1 MHPLLLGIVKSIGL
15 RAYSGPQV
23 FMRLDTAAMPAL
35 WLNGRYGIGALVAR
49 L

>member
-1 MHPLLLGIVKSIGL
+1 MPELGQYGSVRGVLSNGCFY
-15 RAYSGPQV
+15 R
-23 FMRLDTAAMPAL
+23 D